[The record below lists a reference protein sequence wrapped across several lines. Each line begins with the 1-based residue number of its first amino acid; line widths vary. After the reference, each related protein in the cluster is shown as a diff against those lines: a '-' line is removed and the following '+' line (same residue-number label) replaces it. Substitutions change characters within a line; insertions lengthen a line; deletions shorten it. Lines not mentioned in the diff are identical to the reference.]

1 MHLMHRMLAMLRFD
15 LSTVKIFPNA
25 KIATPYTPTQ
35 ARPYP
40 A

>member
-1 MHLMHRMLAMLRFD
+1 MGLMLAMLRFD

-25 KIATPYTPTQ
+25 KIAAPATLTQ
-35 ARPYP
+35 PRPYP